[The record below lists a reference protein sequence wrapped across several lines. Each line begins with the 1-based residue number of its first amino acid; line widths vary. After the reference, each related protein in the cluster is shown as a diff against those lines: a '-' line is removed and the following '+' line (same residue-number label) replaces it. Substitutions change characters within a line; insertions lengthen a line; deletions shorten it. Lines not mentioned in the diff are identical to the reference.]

1 MENFII
7 KSYCNAALLLA
18 TAIIFKP
25 ASATTEEYLQL
36 ITTENSKTVKALT
49 LNINL
54 AQVVCIESPA
64 QDSKIDNC
72 ISLEQLVKPRQHWL
86 VDFQATS
93 EYVEFPLVL
102 DIQAAKQWLKGA
114 KSTKQQRRRFLQ
126 TAATQLNQ
134 LSVQAF
140 REKLKKIDHSK
151 PLSLTPIAINNS
163 LLVNQ
168 EPDQIENELLSKDSL
183 MDFATPLT
191 DDQAVIGIIDSGV
204 SQYHGRI
211 ANAKVLQFNP
221 VEKSHQIKDTA
232 FGHATAIL
240 SLLAVDDNPSTE
252 KRLVDNG
259 QYLSCNGLPNA
270 KYTFFGI
277 LQCMNWL
284 FLARRVDVVVNAWTA
299 PKIGCVDS
307 WRYPIALLFY
317 PNSIPVFAAGN
328 YATEKL
334 DEKNMS
340 RSPAN
345 LDFSNED
352 FTSLTV
358 GALNVKNGRLESS
371 SYGESFCSPK
381 HSSSENSSKSNKH
394 YQANLFAPGENLMVA
409 VPFTKSSFQK
419 VEGSSYAVVFVA
431 AAVANLSREFPRAS
445 SKQISQALLETAK
458 SVESKTLEPATSAE
472 YGYGILDYSK
482 ARERLLELYPA
493 SR

>member
-18 TAIIFKP
+18 TAIVFKP

-36 ITTENSKTVKALT
+36 ISTENSKTVKAFT
-49 LNINL
+49 QNINL
-54 AQVVCIESPA
+54 TQMVCIESPA
-64 QDSKIDNC
+64 QDSKVDNC
-72 ISLEQLVKPRQHWL
+72 ISLEQLIKPRQHRL
-86 VDFQATS
+86 EDFHATS
-93 EYVEFPLVL
+93 GYVEFPMVI
-102 DIQAAKQWLKGA
+102 DTQAAEQWLSGGEF
-114 KSTKQQRRRFLQ
+114 TKQQRRRFLQ
-126 TAATQLNQ
+126 TTATRLNQ
-134 LSVQAF
+134 LSAQAF
-140 REKLKKIDHSK
+140 REKLKQIDHSK
-151 PLSLTPIAINNS
+151 PLSFTPIAINNS
-163 LLVNQ
+163 LLVNV
-168 EPDQIENELLSKDSL
+168 EPNQTENELLSKDSL
-183 MDFATPLT
+183 MEFTTPIA

-204 SQYHGRI
+204 SQYHRRL

-221 VEKSHQIKDTA
+221 VENSHQIKDTA

-252 KRLVDNG
+252 KRLVENA

-270 KYTFFGI
+270 KYTFFST

-284 FLARRVDVVVNAWTA
+284 FLAPRVDVVVNAWTA
-299 PKIGCVDS
+299 PKIGCVNS

-317 PNSIPVFAAGN
+317 ANSIPVFAAGN
-328 YATEKL
+328 YATEKF

-358 GALNVKNGRLESS
+358 GALSVKNGRLESS
-371 SYGESFCSPK
+371 SYGESSCSPK
-381 HSSSENSSKSNKH
+381 HSSAKSHSKNNKH
-394 YQANLFAPGENLMVA
+394 YQANLFARGENLMVA

-458 SVESKTLEPATSAE
+458 SVESKTFEPATPAE
-472 YGYGILDYSK
+472 YGYGILDYPK